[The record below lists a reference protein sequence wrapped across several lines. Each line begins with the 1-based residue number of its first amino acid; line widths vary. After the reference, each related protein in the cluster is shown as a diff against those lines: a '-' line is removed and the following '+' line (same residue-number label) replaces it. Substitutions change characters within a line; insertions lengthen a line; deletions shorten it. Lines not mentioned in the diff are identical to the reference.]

1 MPRNLSGLE
10 LAILEGALSAG
21 ETVETLSSK
30 AGVSAT
36 DLQNVFG
43 MSGLSL
49 PTNTAAKITPE
60 EQSAYFGA
68 LASDVS
74 ATQLPGMYGFTAD
87 AMINR
92 LKEAQLVIP
101 LAASEMDAYNIA
113 VSEGLNVS
121 QAAQRFGVSTDYVN
135 TGLAAAGLSLTG
147 KKPVTQPK
155 IGSDNPANA
164 FGQSPDYGT
173 MNSIFGQIPQIPS
186 LRMVRKNAQ
195 RQADPNWKGT
205 TDTILTSG
213 QGLLTDANISV
224 KTLLGT

>member
-92 LKEAQLVIP
+92 LREAQLVIP
-101 LAASEMDAYNIA
+101 LAGSEMDAYNIA
-113 VSEGLNVS
+113 VQEGLNVS

-147 KKPVTQPK
+147 KKPATPK

-164 FGQSPDYGT
+164 FGQNPDYAM

-213 QGLLTDANISV
+213 QGLLTDANVSV